1 MTTTTHPVHEP
12 WEPDPHLIPAATDGR
27 LHATKMSEP
36 DRAYVVAVLTRR
48 GESADRIADRLHCSA
63 RLVKRIRA
71 EPLTQQIRR
80 AEHAEEQ
87 LKAAVSRAESC
98 TELRHREQQL
108 ADDATTR
115 IRTQLDELVEQLRRT
130 RHALDTARA
139 QQTMNVHL
147 HVYRRRHPTARQVEN
162 TTDPLFT
169 LQGATDD

>member
-1 MTTTTHPVHEP
+1 MTTQVHEP

-27 LHATKMSEP
+27 LQATKMTEP

-48 GESADRIADRLHCSA
+48 GESADRIADRLHCSP

-98 TELRHREQQL
+98 TELRHREQEL
-108 ADDATTR
+108 AEAAAAR
-115 IRTQLDELVEQLRRT
+115 VRAQLDQLVEQLRRT

-139 QQTMNVHL
+139 GQTVTVHV
-147 HVYRRRHPTARQVEN
+147 HVYRRRHVTARQAE
-162 TTDPLFT
+162 TITEPLFT